1 MTTIKNSSK
10 ESTPPKLGTKSI
22 RFVSFNVCGLR
33 NVVKYEPWCQNR
45 SLQFM
50 FEQLR
55 GDVLCF
61 QEVRTQEKD
70 VPYNM
75 AIVPGYSGYFSF
87 PHVKKGYSGVAIYV
101 KDEIAVFH
109 AEDGITGWLKSK
121 DFPEKT
127 YRDLEQCEESTSTD
141 NSTMVK
147 NVPLQ
152 HCIGGYPENVDESL
166 GKEIDSEGR
175 SVVLDLGFCV
185 VFGLYC
191 PANSL
196 GNKEEY
202 RTNYF
207 RILNQRIIN
216 LIKAGREV
224 IVMGDMNVARE
235 LFDSGDGLEDYF
247 KTWGRSIPAALSMKN
262 LQTHHSD
269 AVRTWKMSTPERL
282 MFSGWLDTKEEKEG
296 APGHQDNGASSQ
308 LPLLRDVCR
317 EKHPQRMSMYT
328 CKCCSSTD
336 RFVMQI
342 SN

>member
-1 MTTIKNSSK
+1 MTTIKNASK
-10 ESTPPKLGTKSI
+10 EITPPKLGTKNI

-33 NVVKYEPWCQNR
+33 NVLKYEPWCQNR

-50 FEQLR
+50 FQQLR

-75 AIVPGYSGYFSF
+75 AIVPGYSGYFTF
-87 PHVKKGYSGVAIYV
+87 PHMKKGYSGVAIYV
-101 KDEIAVFH
+101 KDEIQVFH

-121 DFPEKT
+121 DYPGMT
-127 YRDLEQCEESTSTD
+127 YKNLEQLDKNASAED
-141 NSTMVK
+141 PTMV
-147 NVPLQ
+147 NNIPPH
-152 HCIGGYPENVDESL
+152 HCIGGYPEDVDESL

-216 LIKAGREV
+216 LIIAGREV
-224 IVMGDMNVARE
+224 IVMGDMNVARD
-235 LFDSGDGLEDYF
+235 LFDSADGLEDYF
-247 KTWGRSIPAALSMKN
+247 KKWGRSVPAALSMKSME
-262 LQTHHSD
+262 THHLD

-282 MFSGWLDTKEEKEG
+282 MFSGWLETNEEKESSP
-296 APGHQDNGASSQ
+296 AHQDKQARSRI
-308 LPLLRDVCR
+308 PLLHDVCR
-317 EKHPQRMSMYT
+317 EKHPQKMSMYT
-328 CKCCSSTD
+328 CKFRRSA
-336 RFVMQI
+336 
-342 SN
+342 